1 MVKLNCDIYLRRK
14 GYFTFSRTTTALV
27 HFVINNPKTF
37 LFKCKICCSIS
48 CEPMGG
54 KTPFHFSLVQI
65 RENNCNIYS
74 IHIST
79 IYIHGWVMAP
89 WELRNKCKISKNSK
103 CELTLL
109 TTTYRWCLNPK
120 GFLDVIY
127 CTSYNFCYPLP
138 LELTTFLPLYNIMQ
152 TEIVSLEFCSTFHL

>member
-65 RENNCNIYS
+65 RENNCNIYTYLQS
-74 IHIST
+74 TYMDGSWPHGSWGINVRFQKIPNVNSLYWLLVFKSKRISRRHLLHQLQLLLSPPPRT
-79 IYIHGWVMAP
+79 YY
-89 WELRNKCKISKNSK
+89 
-103 CELTLL
+103 LL
-109 TTTYRWCLNPK
+109 T
-120 GFLDVIY
+120 
-127 CTSYNFCYPLP
+127 PL
-138 LELTTFLPLYNIMQ
+138 
-152 TEIVSLEFCSTFHL
+152 

>member
-48 CEPMGG
+48 CEPMGA

-65 RENNCNIYS
+65 RENNCNIYTYLQ
-74 IHIST
+74 ST
-79 IYIHGWVMAP
+79 YMDGSWPHGSWGINV
-89 WELRNKCKISKNSK
+89 RFQKIPNVNSLYK
-103 CELTLL
+103 STDYYL
-109 TTTYRWCLNPK
+109 WCLNPK